1 MYNRSGSLD
10 ATRNVE
16 QYVPLVRRL
25 AHYMVARLPSSVQV
39 EDLIQAGLIGL
50 LDALGRYEDGQGAR
64 FETYAT
70 QRIKGAMLDELRRG
84 DWLPRGL
91 RQLQR
96 KIETAMHRLEHR
108 NGRAPTETEM
118 ATEMKISLLEY
129 QEMLSDA
136 KGSQLKYFDEYDN
149 GDDAE
154 SYLDRHVADTTANPE
169 GRLLDRRYREAI
181 IGAIEDLP
189 EREKL
194 VMGLY
199 YEQEMN
205 FKEVAAVLGV
215 TESRIC
221 QLHTQAVARIR
232 SKVRDWS
239 TA

>member
-1 MYNRSGSLD
+1 MYNRTGTLEENR
-10 ATRNVE
+10 TVE

-39 EDLIQAGLIGL
+39 DDLIQAGLLGL
-50 LDALGRYEDGQGAR
+50 IDALGRFQDGQGAR

-70 QRIKGAMLDELRRG
+70 QRVKGAMLDELRRG

-96 KIETAMHRLEHR
+96 KIETVLHRLGHR
-108 NGRAPTETEM
+108 LGHPPTESEM
-118 ATEMKISLLEY
+118 AAEMKISLNEY
-129 QEMLSDA
+129 QEMLNEA

-154 SYLDRHVADTTANPE
+154 SYLDRHVADAGADPE
-169 GRLLDRRYREAI
+169 GRLVDRRYREAI

-189 EREKL
+189 EREKM
-194 VMGLY
+194 VMSLY
-199 YEQEMN
+199 YEQELN
-205 FKEVAAVLGV
+205 FKEIALVLKV

-221 QLHTQAVARIR
+221 QMHSQAVARIR
-232 SKVRDWS
+232 IKVRDWT